1 MGSWRWIF
9 SIISRRG
16 PVPNWTV
23 LPQITVFKEY
33 ARQFIIH
40 PNVNIDYKNIYISC
54 ELLMLPSSAMILK
67 PIKLSELVQRS
78 HIVGLACEL
87 YSNIRKTSPVWGWG
101 LAVWFNSV
109 CPQWPH
115 GFCCIW
121 HNQIQN
127 HIIQLKRCRYTATR
141 VSSYPQVLFPCHP
154 CWNHGQEL
162 IWISVPEIF
171 LFLGIRLYAISLWG
185 VGVDFLHPLL
195 KRACPQLN
203 FSSSN
208 QCVLGGWGSVCALP
222 CQVRSVAWT

>member
-141 VSSYPQVLFPCHP
+141 VSSYPQVLFPCLAETMARSSSEFP
-154 CWNHGQEL
+154 SLRFSYSQEL
-162 IWISVPEIF
+162 GFMPYHYGELELIFSILSWRGPAPNSTFLPQISVF
-171 LFLGIRLYAISLWG
+171 
-185 VGVDFLHPLL
+185 
-195 KRACPQLN
+195 
-203 FSSSN
+203 
-208 QCVLGGWGSVCALP
+208 
-222 CQVRSVAWT
+222 